1 MAESTVNNIWTEGSW
16 DDLTDVDDILVHHKL
31 DNEFE

>member
-16 DDLTDVDDILVHHKL
+16 DDLTVDDTLVHHKL
-31 DNEFE
+31 ENEYE